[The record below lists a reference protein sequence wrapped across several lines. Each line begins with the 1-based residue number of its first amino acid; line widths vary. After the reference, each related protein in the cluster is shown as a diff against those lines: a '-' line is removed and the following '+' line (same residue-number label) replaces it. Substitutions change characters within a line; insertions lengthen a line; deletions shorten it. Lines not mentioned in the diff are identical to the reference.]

1 MVHYISR
8 RQNCP
13 KLILSYFKHV
23 RSPSQ
28 KLAMAYFLE
37 VTDNYPHHDEKDFK
51 CKLIEVF
58 FL

>member
-1 MVHYISR
+1 MLHYISR

-23 RSPSQ
+23 HKQSQ
-28 KLAMAYFLE
+28 KLGMAYFLE
-37 VTDNYPHHDEKDFK
+37 VTDNYPRHDEKDFK
-51 CKLIEVF
+51 RKPIEVF